1 MTFERHDPRRALVL
15 GVKIKIERWYRRN
28 QTKL

>member
-15 GVKIKIERWYRRN
+15 GVKIKLSDGTGV
-28 QTKL
+28 TKPN